1 MKKYSLLLLPLL
13 IGFVFNA
20 CESNCCGPVE
30 ETTPPPP
37 PQPDLVAPTV
47 NELNLN
53 GIDANNECTPGETIN
68 ITADTSDTDGTV
80 TDTIWKIDGQEVA
93 NPTTTCPDDGQTRT
107 ICAIAVDNDGL
118 KSDEKCVT
126 ITGKAEAVAQPT
138 PPLALVTFNKDVD
151 TTGDNG
157 IFLHCE
163 DMHDTDDIHLYP
175 NDGPY
180 LYGSND
186 PKDIKEVIWQYT
198 YKYPDGTL
206 ENDPHEMTQTAYN
219 EQENKEPGSCVK
231 WFHTQDAQGNPLG
244 TILFEVTALDD
255 DDQATTTNYIY
266 DIANQT
272 LTPVQP

>member
-20 CESNCCGPVE
+20 CDSECCGPVE
-30 ETTPPPP
+30 ETTPPP

-118 KSDEKCVT
+118 KSDEKCVI
-126 ITGKAEAVAQPT
+126 ITGKAAEPELKNPTAIITPGECSSSDAGDNTARWFACGDSHDNDDIDPT
-138 PPLALVTFNKDVD
+138 PDIGRTDTNIYKCEWEISVVTDDDTIAHPLTYVTFLED
-151 TTGDNG
+151 GG
-157 IFLHCE
+157 IAPDSTAVEPKWIGQEGNYKIIKLTV
-163 DMHDTDDIHLYP
+163 TDD
-175 NDGPY
+175 DGQQDTVIKKY
-180 LYGSND
+180 DYTLGQCGELV
-186 PKDIKEVIWQYT
+186 DI
-198 YKYPDGTL
+198 
-206 ENDPHEMTQTAYN
+206 N
-219 EQENKEPGSCVK
+219 
-231 WFHTQDAQGNPLG
+231 
-244 TILFEVTALDD
+244 
-255 DDQATTTNYIY
+255 
-266 DIANQT
+266 
-272 LTPVQP
+272 